1 MIVAPERNHSGASN
15 SLTLFEPLR
24 VTQLGNN
31 RWYCSGTPTD
41 CVHIAITGLLPEDP
55 DMVFSGINHGPNLGD
70 DVLYSGTVAAAM
82 EARVLDVP
90 AVAVSVAGY
99 PPRNFGSAERAVS
112 ELFERLRRNRPPGN
126 MLLNV
131 NVPDLPW
138 DEIRGFKLTRMGHR
152 HKGGAGEDL
161 RRSLRRQAL
170 LDGPSRPWTGRGS
183 RHRLFCPARRLD
195 IGDSAAFRPHR
206 SQPS

>member
-1 MIVAPERNHSGASN
+1 MRSSGWRATELGMIGPDEKIYLLVEEEAPTEGPEQDDRARRPARVAPPCGSCFPTTTATAPRACRPWSARCSGWTEIMLVAPERNHSGASN

-24 VTQLGNN
+24 VTQLGRN

-90 AVAVSVAGY
+90 AVAISVAGY
-99 PPRNFGSAERAVS
+99 PPQ
-112 ELFERLRRNRPPGN
+112 ELSTP
-126 MLLNV
+126 
-131 NVPDLPW
+131 
-138 DEIRGFKLTRMGHR
+138 RG
-152 HKGGAGEDL
+152 
-161 RRSLRRQAL
+161 
-170 LDGPSRPWTGRGS
+170 
-183 RHRLFCPARRLD
+183 AR
-195 IGDSAAFRPHR
+195 
-206 SQPS
+206 